1 MVCGEICV
9 VSAVHVTKNRCRSP
23 LRVGS
28 TCNVGQKLATF
39 AHVGEMSPTC
49 RRHVELRR
57 YESPTDSVRICYC
70 VCWSA
75 GDVAIQAAD

>member
-28 TCNVGQKLATF
+28 TCNVGEKLATY
-39 AHVGEMSPTC
+39 AHVADMSATY
-49 RRHVELRR
+49 LAKLKKAGMF
-57 YESPTDSVRICYC
+57 STDSNFCFSTWV
-70 VCWSA
+70 
-75 GDVAIQAAD
+75 